1 MVAQPDNSHT
11 PTIKKESHKKE
22 LLKGSNPTGP
32 WTCPPPDM
40 PPYTI
45 YGGIATGMY
54 GPLKKSL
61 NYARTGLYVCTG
73 MCGLMISS
81 LFLG

>member
-32 WTCPPPDM
+32 WTCPPGHAPVHNIRG
-40 PPYTI
+40 YS
-45 YGGIATGMY
+45 YRHVWAFE
-54 GPLKKSL
+54 KKSKHVRA
-61 NYARTGLYVCTG
+61 YD
-73 MCGLMISS
+73 
-81 LFLG
+81 